1 MTVNP
6 LAGTAN
12 GECGMED
19 CCLLSKQI
27 IEKILP
33 RPPRNAQRT
42 ERAFLPLFPLLSHL
56 THLTRSVPNNERRR
70 RQLYQ
75 FPSSKKAHSSLQRI
89 FLPKRL
95 RETRASVAKRST
107 VAVFTQPLRE
117 KYFFLS
123 TLDSLSGLLL
133 ARRSNFATSCG
144 GRPQICRR
152 SGNCCPN
159 SNDSKMVPSLDFMH
173 S

>member
-1 MTVNP
+1 MPKEQN
-6 LAGTAN
+6 
-12 GECGMED
+12 
-19 CCLLSKQI
+19 
-27 IEKILP
+27 
-33 RPPRNAQRT
+33 
-42 ERAFLPLFPLLSHL
+42 ERFLPPFPLLSHL

-123 TLDSLSGLLL
+123 TLDPLTLRVAFSAPLQFRDKLWGAPSNLPQKRKLLSKLQRLENGPLSRFYAFLMPL
-133 ARRSNFATSCG
+133 VAVIFALCLGKSNS
-144 GRPQICRR
+144 
-152 SGNCCPN
+152 
-159 SNDSKMVPSLDFMH
+159 D
-173 S
+173 

>member
-1 MTVNP
+1 MPKEQNE
-6 LAGTAN
+6 L
-12 GECGMED
+12 
-19 CCLLSKQI
+19 
-27 IEKILP
+27 
-33 RPPRNAQRT
+33 
-42 ERAFLPLFPLLSHL
+42 FLPPFPLLSHL